1 MSIQRCILSFALGT
15 ALTATVVHAHHSIAG
30 VYDGSRQVTIDAV
43 VSEFHFVNP
52 HPYVIVDVKTASG
65 PLQAWKLEMDNRSEL
80 VEVGMT
86 DQTLKKGDRVVV
98 SGSPIRPPQSQ
109 SMYIR
114 KLERPADGFKYE
126 RSEQPSGSISR
137 KIPIVHSLTLNLI

>member
-1 MSIQRCILSFALGT
+1 MSIKPWILSFTFGT
-15 ALTATVVHAHHSIAG
+15 AFTATVVHAHHSIAG
-30 VYDGSRQVTIDAV
+30 IYDGSRQVAIDAV

-65 PLQAWKLEMDNRSEL
+65 AAQAWKLEMDNRSEL

-86 DQTLKKGDRVVV
+86 DQTLKKGDRVLV

-126 RSEQPSGSISR
+126 QVGSSPRVQFSGRSPSSIR
-137 KIPIVHSLTLNLI
+137 